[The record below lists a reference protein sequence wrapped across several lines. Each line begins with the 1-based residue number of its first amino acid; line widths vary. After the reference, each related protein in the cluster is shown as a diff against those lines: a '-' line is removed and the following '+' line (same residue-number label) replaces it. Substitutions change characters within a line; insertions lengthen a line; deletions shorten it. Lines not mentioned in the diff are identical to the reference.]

1 MARLAR
7 PLWLTLFLLCLP
19 FCAALS
25 EGSSRA
31 LLIGCDRFV
40 TQLDT
45 YPSSRNNV
53 EQMAAVLSGDI
64 TELTRLVTRPEGIAS
79 VDELSR
85 LVEEA
90 YAGASE
96 DDVSYFYI
104 STHGLWESG
113 LPGGDM
119 RFVLSDGESE
129 GSVTAYELRAM
140 FDLIPGTKVLIMD
153 ACHSGASIGKG
164 VNGYVQ
170 NVFAAPEYKIL
181 CSSGG
186 AEESWFWSGRS
197 ERVKT
202 GAGYFSG
209 ALVNALSPSGGYG
222 ADDNH
227 DGIITLTE
235 LKRYLLLNHGAST
248 VQTYP
253 EEDDFA
259 ILTYDR
265 AAAMRNRRASAVEN
279 VSFEDGALSADNP
292 TIAYTFTVLRD
303 VRVAYQLVFQKN
315 GRWDFDN
322 AQLIWDSSER
332 FGVHGDTPGYLS
344 PGYKEG
350 EITFTPN
357 DSEEAYGYV
366 LLQMLTVSPS
376 GASVVASRVLCVPPS
391 VGDPSLSAEVR
402 SRFHPA
408 KGEELSIVIRHSLPC
423 ELTITV
429 EDEQG
434 QTVRRLASRE
444 PSRPQ
449 QLRPKGTFVT
459 WNGLT
464 TSGETAAPGIYRV
477 HVKGYLGGEVYETYS
492 AEVVVEE

>member
-1 MARLAR
+1 MARLAKT
-7 PLWLTLFLLCLP
+7 LWLTLFLLCLP

-25 EGSSRA
+25 EASSRA

-53 EQMAAVLSGDI
+53 EQMAAVLSGGVA
-64 TELTRLVTRPEGIAS
+64 ELTRLVTMPEGIAS

-90 YAGASE
+90 YAGATE
-96 DDVSYFYI
+96 EDVSYFYI

-113 LPGGDM
+113 QPGGDM
-119 RFVLSDGESE
+119 RFVLSNGEEE

-140 FDLIPGTKVLIMD
+140 FDLVPGTKVLIMD

-170 NVFAAPEYKIL
+170 NVFAAPDYKIL

-186 AEESWFWSGRS
+186 TEESWFWSGGYD
-197 ERVKT
+197 RVKT

-209 ALVNALSPSGGYG
+209 ALVNAMSASGGYG
-222 ADDNH
+222 ADDNR
-227 DGIITLTE
+227 DGTITLTE

-265 AAAMRNRRASAVEN
+265 AAAMRNRRAGAVEN
-279 VSFEDGALSADNP
+279 VTFEDGALSADNP

-332 FGVHGDTPGYLS
+332 FGVHGDTLGFLS

-350 EITFTPN
+350 R
-357 DSEEAYGYV
+357 
-366 LLQMLTVSPS
+366 LPS
-376 GASVVASRVLCVPPS
+376 FP
-391 VGDPSLSAEVR
+391 
-402 SRFHPA
+402 
-408 KGEELSIVIRHSLPC
+408 
-423 ELTITV
+423 
-429 EDEQG
+429 
-434 QTVRRLASRE
+434 
-444 PSRPQ
+444 
-449 QLRPKGTFVT
+449 
-459 WNGLT
+459 
-464 TSGETAAPGIYRV
+464 TAARRPMAMCCSRC
-477 HVKGYLGGEVYETYS
+477 
-492 AEVVVEE
+492 